1 VAKDKGIKVY
11 ICGEMAA
18 TAHHIPLL
26 LGLGMDELSMNPQSI
41 PHIKR
46 IIRSLNLGDARLFLQ
61 ETLKK
66 RTARGVFGLVREAY
80 GDILA
85 DRALN

>member
-1 VAKDKGIKVY
+1 M
-11 ICGEMAA
+11 CGEMAG

-46 IIRSLNLGDARLFLQ
+46 VIRSLSMGDARSFIG
-61 ETLKK
+61 EALKM
-66 RTARGVFGLVREAY
+66 RTARGVFGLVREVY

-85 DRALN
+85 ELAYG

>member
-1 VAKDKGIKVY
+1 M
-11 ICGEMAA
+11 CGEMAG

-46 IIRSLNLGDARLFLQ
+46 VIRALSLGDARSFIQ
-61 ETLKK
+61 EALKK
-66 RTARGVFGLVREAY
+66 RTARGIFGLIREAY

-85 DRALN
+85 DQTYR